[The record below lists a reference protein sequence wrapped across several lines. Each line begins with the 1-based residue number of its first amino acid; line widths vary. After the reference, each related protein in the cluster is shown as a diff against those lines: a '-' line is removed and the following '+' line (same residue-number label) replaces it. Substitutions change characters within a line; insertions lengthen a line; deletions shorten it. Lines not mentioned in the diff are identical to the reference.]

1 MCTEAGLKG
10 TTHLRVAE
18 GSEKR
23 RPDTLRS
30 LPVSSMNFH
39 LWLLLAPVWVGLG
52 AGWVLG
58 VATWEATAPLGGG
71 AAL

>member
-1 MCTEAGLKG
+1 
-10 TTHLRVAE
+10 
-18 GSEKR
+18 
-23 RPDTLRS
+23 
-30 LPVSSMNFH
+30 MNFH

-58 VATWEATAPLGGG
+58 VAACEAAIPLGGG